1 MVLGY
6 LIATG
11 IETVF
16 ELGFWSI
23 RKTSSAVYGAFYGE
37 EEEDDEIKMSEIKEL
52 KKEINELKE
61 LILKRKEA

>member
-23 RKTSSAVYGAFYGE
+23 RKTATAVYGAFYGE
-37 EEEDDEIKMSEIKEL
+37 EEDDEIKEL

>member
-23 RKTSSAVYGAFYGE
+23 RKTATAVYGAFYGE
-37 EEEDDEIKMSEIKEL
+37 EEEEEIKMSEIKEL